1 MPSRTPTHR
10 SGTIQSLRRGLQ
22 VLQAIADAGGRASL
36 TDIAHKLGL
45 NFSTTHHLAKTLEED
60 GYLVQNDDSR
70 KYYLGNRIFAVAAV
84 AWDENEVAHLGEPLV
99 AGIMLKTGHSAHL
112 AVLDVRDAVVIRK
125 VDAEG
130 PWRLAERTGAMRP
143 LANTAL
149 GKALVAFKQPDIA
162 RRYMARM
169 PFKAYTPNS
178 ITSPRAFQAEI
189 ARVRARGYAIDDEEY
204 ALGMRCVAAPVFNFS
219 GRVVAAMGISGPSF
233 SLTPEHIEVHQV
245 VVREYAT
252 RLSRILGYRPDRT
265 ESLRDRAADRPRAR
279 TAAAAASPRGA
290 TRAPREPRNDRRR

>member
-1 MPSRTPTHR
+1 MPPAPPART

-36 TDIAHKLGL
+36 TEIAHKLGL

-60 GYLVQNDDSR
+60 GYLVQEEESR
-70 KYYLGNRIFAVAAV
+70 KYHLGSRIFEVAAV
-84 AWDENEVAHLGEPLV
+84 AWDENEVARLGEPLV
-99 AGIMLKTGHSAHL
+99 AGLMLKTGHSAHL

-130 PWRLAERTGAMRP
+130 PWRLAERAGAMRP

-149 GKALVAFKQPDIA
+149 GKALVAFKEPDIA
-162 RRYMARM
+162 RRYVARM

-178 ITSPRAFQAEI
+178 ITRPRAFQAEI
-189 ARVRARGYAIDDEEY
+189 ARTRARGYAVDDEEY

-219 GRVVAAMGISGPSF
+219 GRVVAAVGISGPSF
-233 SLTPEHIEVHQV
+233 SLTPEQIEVHQV

-252 RLSRILGYRPDRT
+252 RLSRILGHRPD
-265 ESLRDRAADRPRAR
+265 LRPAERAKPSPPSGARRPRA
-279 TAAAAASPRGA
+279 AAPGRPAGG
-290 TRAPREPRNDRRR
+290 RRRPAGKGRR